1 MSLLELVS
9 EMEQRVDKQ
18 RKQEQKTLQAIAA
31 MTTPEFAEQAAETL
45 DSRKHQYS
53 FQTYLG
59 MLDELQNLIAA
70 GIVNCYALEAVQM
83 GVSEE
88 ILTMQ
93 ERSGQ
98 NENGIHNQP

>member
-9 EMEQRVDKQ
+9 EMKQRADEQ

-31 MTTPEFAEQAAETL
+31 MTSPEFAEQAAETL
-45 DSRKHQYS
+45 DSRKYQYS

-59 MLDELQNLIAA
+59 MLGKLQNLIAA

-88 ILTMQ
+88 ILAMR
-93 ERSGQ
+93 ERRGQ